1 MAKDSVF
8 AVLSTIDCKEHI
20 EKKKDL
26 SYLSWAWAWQ
36 ILKEKFPTAFYTIYE
51 NKDGLNYH
59 TDGKTCWVKTGVT
72 VEGIEHIE
80 YLPIMD
86 YRNASIPVDKVVST
100 DVNKTIQRS
109 LTKAV
114 ARHGLGLYIYAGEDI
129 PDPNDDELRAMVHS
143 YKQPALSA
151 PKSDKEMMHQGHEKW
166 QAMLDSILAGKTTLE
181 KVKAKYCFPE
191 ADEIAAKDWLLNHQ
205 DI

>member
-1 MAKDSVF
+1 MANDSVF

-129 PDPNDDELRAMVHS
+129 PDPHDDELRAMVHS

-151 PKSDKEMMHQGHEKW
+151 PKSDKPMMHQGHDNW
-166 QAMLDSILAGKTTLE
+166 LPLLQSIVDGKATLE
-181 KVKAKYCFPE
+181 QYKKKYFFPE
-191 ADEIAAKDWLLNHQ
+191 ADEIAAKEWILTHSN
-205 DI
+205 I